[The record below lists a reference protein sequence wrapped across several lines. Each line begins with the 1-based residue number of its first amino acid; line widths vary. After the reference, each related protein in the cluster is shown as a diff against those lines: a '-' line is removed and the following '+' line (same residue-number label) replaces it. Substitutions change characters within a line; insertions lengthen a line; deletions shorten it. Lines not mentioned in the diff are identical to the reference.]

1 MTHPVPQTPPLRIPG
16 YRHIQDT
23 QPIIWLEGSGNYTLI
38 YLKDTRQPL
47 MASQT
52 LKYFEYQLPGFIRVS
67 KSALINP
74 VYIRKIVKQDAK
86 LMHLELRDDLTIVV
100 PRRRIVD
107 TLARLAATPGLVV
120 QRKPIA

>member
-1 MTHPVPQTPPLRIPG
+1 MTHPVPQTSPLRIPG
-16 YRHIQDT
+16 YGHIQDT

-47 MASQT
+47 MVART
-52 LKYFEYQLPGFIRVS
+52 LKYFEHHLPGFLRVS
-67 KSALINP
+67 KSALVNP
-74 VYIRKIVKQDAK
+74 VYIRKVVKEDAK
-86 LMHLELRDDLTIVV
+86 TMQLELLDGLTFVV